1 MAYRHAI
8 TSFQSAPP
16 TQAPIHSRFL
26 QLTSLFFAYSSD
38 QFIRHHTEGP
48 VDLRSSPDPQIT
60 RFVSLLITFFLLQ
73 LKQKLQWLVPLHSF
87 KRNVSVVN
95 KLGPYG
101 QHVREETNDSIS
113 QGGVGQFSCRYTVTR
128 FLEAPEGTFCK

>member
-1 MAYRHAI
+1 MAYRQAI

-26 QLTSLFFAYSSD
+26 QLTSLFFD

-48 VDLRSSPDPQIT
+48 VDLRSSPDPQNT

-87 KRNVSVVN
+87 KRNVSVVS

-101 QHVREETNDSIS
+101 QHVREETDDSIS
-113 QGGVGQFSCRYTVTR
+113 QGGMGQFSCRYSVTR
-128 FLEAPEGTFCK
+128 FLEAPEVTFCK